1 MNQLKSL
8 HLSLDKS
15 HEYNVMFLNKTQNF
29 GDTSSQ
35 NSDSPQENTK
45 LCSKIA
51 TYELDQCQ
59 FAKENCMSPLGGML
73 NYIFIR
79 YCTFQKLEPLFYVL
93 AFLWM
98 VFLFYMLSTTA
109 EDYFCPSLAEIS
121 RILRLSPDIAGV
133 TFLSFGNG
141 APDIFSTIAGIFS
154 GSTGFGLGEP
164 IGSGLFICSVLLA
177 CVTLVVKEA
186 KVSAFPF
193 LRDVITYL
201 ISVTFVFVIILVD
214 GSINLWQ
221 SISFLA
227 IYVAY
232 VVFVIGSKLAM
243 NRIQNRK
250 QKIQEKRR
258 CLINNEDPCVVCD
271 STDNEKQSLIQ
282 EQYYTKYDELL
293 SEDSS
298 FDEADSSSSGWK
310 EGKQPTLRFSKVEDI
325 PDKVIEIL
333 RKKQHHYG
341 AQYNPKFGIFFYET
355 PSLDNLSSQKLKSID
370 IGSVIIENHFD
381 HKNTGEDVCDACHEA
396 GGNRTWLEKV
406 KCKACHVWAEF
417 LDQCEWE
424 EKSRGEKLFF
434 LLVAPSIL
442 IRNLT
447 IPKAD
452 PNEWSKLFAVL
463 NPIFMPPFVL
473 FALGYLD
480 LKVVNSEFPLWAL
493 LSLIGLVFSVFIF
506 FTSKASRKPK
516 YHIMIVGVSFI
527 MSVIWIYTIANE
539 LVDVLNSFGIM
550 WNISDS
556 ILSIALSAGNSL
568 SDMAADVAVAR
579 QGFVE
584 MAVAAAYSAPGLSLL
599 FGLGISMT
607 ANYIMTS
614 NPFPIEFSPT
624 LMVTFVFLIAVLI
637 SSIIVVPVAKFHSP
651 KIFAWFLIAMYLVYL
666 CIAILVESKLLL
678 A

>member
-73 NYIFIR
+73 NFIFIR

-98 VFLFYMLSTTA
+98 VFLFYMLSK
-109 EDYFCPSLAEIS
+109 IS

-258 CLINNEDPCVVCD
+258 CLINNEDPC
-271 STDNEKQSLIQ
+271 
-282 EQYYTKYDELL
+282 LL

-381 HKNTGEDVCDACHEA
+381 HKNTGEDVCEACHEA

-447 IPKAD
+447 IPK
-452 PNEWSKLFAVL
+452 
-463 NPIFMPPFVL
+463 
-473 FALGYLD
+473 
-480 LKVVNSEFPLWAL
+480 
-493 LSLIGLVFSVFIF
+493 
-506 FTSKASRKPK
+506 
-516 YHIMIVGVSFI
+516 
-527 MSVIWIYTIANE
+527 IYTIANE

-614 NPFPIEFSPT
+614 KPFPIEFSPT
-624 LMVTFVFLIAVLI
+624 LWSLLF
-637 SSIIVVPVAKFHSP
+637 SSLPF
-651 KIFAWFLIAMYLVYL
+651 
-666 CIAILVESKLLL
+666 
-678 A
+678 

>member
-424 EKSRGEKLFF
+424 ENRGEK
-434 LLVAPSIL
+434 
-442 IRNLT
+442 T
-447 IPKAD
+447 D